1 MWGDGWN
8 GVCGAKTRK
17 GTPCKCLA
25 LKNGKCKYHGGMS
38 TGPRTP
44 EGIRR
49 ALMNL
54 KQYRDKYV
62 ATEEM
67 AKRGVKVTLIPDR
80 KAVSND

>member
-1 MWGDGWN
+1 MRASWGTVVWGDGWN

-25 LKNGKCKYHGGMS
+25 LDNGRCKYHGGMS

-44 EGIRR
+44 EGKKR

-54 KQYRDKYV
+54 KQYSG
-62 ATEEM
+62 E
-67 AKRGVKVTLIPDR
+67 L
-80 KAVSND
+80 